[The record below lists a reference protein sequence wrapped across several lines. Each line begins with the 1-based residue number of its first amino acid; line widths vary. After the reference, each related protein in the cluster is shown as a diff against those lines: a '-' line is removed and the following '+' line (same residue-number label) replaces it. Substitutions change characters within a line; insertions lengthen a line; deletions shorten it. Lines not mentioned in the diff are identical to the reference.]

1 MVTRLTLTP
10 CYVPRIL
17 QPKPCILIVKTM
29 NQKPWLFTTD
39 NISFQPSGEATIIFH
54 GIENDTARTGFQ
66 VTLQLAQEPINLIL
80 FEHFGIT
87 LTGLVINQQ
96 PQENPVFLAF
106 TPPYGSITAKT
117 VANVM
122 NEAVDAVGLS
132 GQGFSAKSFRP
143 TGATLAVESGCD
155 PEIAMQIGRWKTKS
169 VFYEHYVH
177 SKPPVTFSDNI
188 WFQEYSLVDHQRCHL
203 RSLTCSFILLKMST
217 PLYT

>member
-1 MVTRLTLTP
+1 MLRPSDIATKAVHFDSQDNESKTVVVYYWQYIFSAIWRSNNHF
-10 CYVPRIL
+10 PRNWKWHCTHRI
-17 QPKPCILIVKTM
+17 P
-29 NQKPWLFTTD
+29 
-39 NISFQPSGEATIIFH
+39 GH
-54 GIENDTARTGFQ
+54 Y
-66 VTLQLAQEPINLIL
+66 LQLAQEPINLIL

-217 PLYT
+217 PL